1 MKILLTGAAGQLGCE
16 LRPLL
21 SAHGHVV
28 ATDRSTPAVV
38 DQNWIGLD
46 IGNAEGLEVLLNRVQ
61 PDLIVNTAAY
71 TAVDLAETDP
81 ETSFRVNAIMP
92 EQLAAWAKR
101 NEARLIHYSTDYVFD
116 GKTNVPYLE
125 SDTPNPQNVYGESK
139 LAGEA
144 AILASACKHVILRT
158 SWVYSSH
165 GKNFVLSMLE
175 LARKGLALKI
185 VNDQRGCPT
194 WAHNLAQTSDAVI
207 KKWQTSAFDHTNGV
221 FHYCDDQD
229 VSWYEF
235 ALRIF
240 SLAVDAGLI
249 QKEPELTPVPST
261 QFPQPAE
268 RPKWSVL
275 NTRMIADVFAI
286 QPASFEQSLRA
297 VMGEIANKNQLSKD
311 RLIGEQP

>member
-28 ATDRSTPAVV
+28 ATDRSAPKVV
-38 DQNWIGLD
+38 DRNWVGLD
-46 IGNAEGLEVLLNRVQ
+46 IGNAEGLEVLLNRVR

-71 TAVDLAETDP
+71 TAVDLAEADP
-81 ETSFRVNAIMP
+81 ETSFRVNAAMP
-92 EQLAAWAKR
+92 ERLATWSKR

-125 SDTPNPQNVYGESK
+125 SDTPRPQNVYGESK
-139 LAGEA
+139 LAGEM
-144 AILASACKHVILRT
+144 AISASACKHVILRT

-165 GKNFVLSMLE
+165 GKNFVLSMLQ

-185 VNDQRGCPT
+185 VNDQCGCPT
-194 WAHNLAQTSDAVI
+194 WAHNLALASDAVI
-207 KKWQTSAFDHTNGV
+207 KKWQTPAFEDTNGV
-221 FHYCDDQD
+221 FHYCDDQA
-229 VSWYEF
+229 VSWYDF
-235 ALRIF
+235 ALSIF
-240 SLAVDAGLI
+240 SLAVDAGLL
-249 QKEPELTPVPST
+249 QKEPELTPVPSS

-275 NTRMIADVFAI
+275 NAQLIADVFAI
-286 QPASFEQSLRA
+286 QPASFQQALRA
-297 VMGEIANKNQLSKD
+297 VIAEIAD
-311 RLIGEQP
+311 RDDMSGDQQ

>member
-28 ATDRSTPAVV
+28 ATDRSAPKAV
-38 DQNWIGLD
+38 DRNWVGLD
-46 IGNAEGLEVLLNRVQ
+46 IGNAEGLEVLLNRVR

-71 TAVDLAETDP
+71 TAVDLAEADP
-81 ETSFRVNAIMP
+81 ETSFRVNAAMP
-92 EQLAAWAKR
+92 ERLAAWAKR

-125 SDTPNPQNVYGESK
+125 SDTPRPQNVYGESK
-139 LAGEA
+139 LAGEM
-144 AILASACKHVILRT
+144 AISASACKHVILRT

-165 GKNFVLSMLE
+165 GKNFVLSMLQ

-185 VNDQRGCPT
+185 VNDQCGCPT
-194 WAHNLAQTSDAVI
+194 WAHNLALASDAVI
-207 KKWQTSAFDHTNGV
+207 KKWQTPAFEGTNGV
-221 FHYCDDQD
+221 FHYCDDQA

-235 ALRIF
+235 ALSIF
-240 SLAVDAGLI
+240 SLAVDAGLL
-249 QKEPELTPVPST
+249 QKEPELSPVPSS

-275 NTRMIADVFAI
+275 NAQLIADVFAI
-286 QPASFEQSLRA
+286 QPASFQQALRA
-297 VMGEIANKNQLSKD
+297 VIAEITD
-311 RLIGEQP
+311 RDDMSGDQQ